1 MLSINI
7 KQFLRACLKS
17 LILAI
22 KRQFF
27 VLRCSHTGVYAV
39 LRCSKIIVFCL
50 KLKDF
55 KQALRVCLKSLKDNR
70 QALSTGLAIAMV
82 TPVLLAEIPAQL
94 ASPSSAQ
101 ALQQLQLL
109 VNASESNK
117 GTAQNQNP
125 TQTATATSAPA
136 TTTPAAPTNSVNT
149 ANATV
154 VMPSTYGAVATT
166 NNPSPVPPTSSPN
179 MPALTSASNTST
191 LGSTTDPAFE
201 LVTSRLFPLSTAQVV
216 KLHAMYNSA
225 ELAQVTSPTT
235 PPRPTATSQFVNL
248 STGATPPVIRLAQG
262 FVSSLV
268 FLDSTG
274 APWPIVSYDLG
285 DPHSFNIAWDRSG
298 NTLMIQ
304 SNKLYTY
311 GNLAVKL
318 QGLNTPVMLTLIP
331 GQKAVDYRMDLRV
344 QGYGPNAYPTQTQSL
359 PPSANSVLL
368 NVLDG
373 VPPPGSKLLDVTGGP
388 AEAWE
393 KDDRLYLRTRLKVL
407 SPGWVSVMSS
417 ADGMNAYE
425 MSKTPVLLVS
435 WRGKVLQLRVEG
447 L

>member
-1 MLSINI
+1 MI
-7 KQFLRACLKS
+7 
-17 LILAI
+17 AI
-22 KRQFF
+22 PLF
-27 VLRCSHTGVYAV
+27 A
-39 LRCSKIIVFCL
+39 
-50 KLKDF
+50 
-55 KQALRVCLKSLKDNR
+55 
-70 QALSTGLAIAMV
+70 
-82 TPVLLAEIPAQL
+82 AETSSQQ
-94 ASPSSAQ
+94 ASPPTSQ

-109 VNASESNK
+109 VASETNKNAALKTTTTTTTTHQPAGTMPSAENNSNS
-117 GTAQNQNP
+117 TVIMP
-125 TQTATATSAPA
+125 SAYGNVEANSSPA
-136 TTTPAAPTNSVNT
+136 TTT
-149 ANATV
+149 
-154 VMPSTYGAVATT
+154 TT
-166 NNPSPVPPTSSPN
+166 TQTISSNVPVLATSSSQGSPQ
-179 MPALTSASNTST
+179 
-191 LGSTTDPAFE
+191 STTDPAFE

-225 ELAQVTSPTT
+225 ELAQVTSPRT

-248 STGATPPVIRLAQG
+248 STGSTPPVIRLAQG

-285 DPHSFNIAWDRSG
+285 DPRSFNIAWDRSG

-344 QGYGPNAYPTQTQSL
+344 QGYGPNALPTQTQSL
-359 PPSANSVLL
+359 PPSANSILL

-393 KDDRLYLRTRLKVL
+393 QGDRLYLRTRLKVL
-407 SPGWVSVMSS
+407 SPGWLSVMSS
-417 ADGMNAYE
+417 GDGMNAYE
-425 MSKTPVLLVS
+425 MSQTPVLLVS